1 MKKTEDILERLKGQ
15 MPQVPDGDLLTEN
28 IMQAIT
34 GAAAAKP
41 GRIVPLWLNVL
52 RVVSSVA
59 AFIFQNWGNNYVTVS
74 EATLFANLTTVISI
88 FAGVIFLHEIFTVQQ
103 IIGALAILISVF
115 VAIVELGGRKRRK
128 DL

>member
-34 GAAAAKP
+34 GAAAKP

-59 AFIFQNWGNNYVTVS
+59 AVFLIALLIGLKGPDAELS
-74 EATLFANLTTVISI
+74 ENVALVDNAEQIYRPMATDVNSAIRIMETRSEKRKARQIRQTQIKNLYAK
-88 FAGVIFLHEIFTVQQ
+88 F
-103 IIGALAILISVF
+103 
-115 VAIVELGGRKRRK
+115 
-128 DL
+128 